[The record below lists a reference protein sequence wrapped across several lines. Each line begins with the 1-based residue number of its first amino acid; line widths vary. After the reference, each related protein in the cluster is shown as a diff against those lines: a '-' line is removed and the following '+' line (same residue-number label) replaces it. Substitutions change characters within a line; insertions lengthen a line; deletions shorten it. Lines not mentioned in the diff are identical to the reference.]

1 MIIQN
6 EDQSQHACNN
16 HDHEFMF
23 MQNIMY
29 WFVLLQAALLFCA
42 KKEPLSEILEPF
54 ATVFLGIEILK

>member
-1 MIIQN
+1 
-6 EDQSQHACNN
+6 
-16 HDHEFMF
+16 